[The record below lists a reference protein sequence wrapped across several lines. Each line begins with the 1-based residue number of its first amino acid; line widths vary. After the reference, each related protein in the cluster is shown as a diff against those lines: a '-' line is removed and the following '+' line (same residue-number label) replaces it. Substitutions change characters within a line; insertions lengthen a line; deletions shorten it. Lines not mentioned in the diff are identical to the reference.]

1 MKLNS
6 KLNNILILVK
16 SHKEIIENYFFM
28 TLLQILNSFFY
39 LLIYPYLIKTL
50 GSDNYGLFVFIT
62 SIVMYFVFF
71 VNFGF
76 DLPATKAIALAL
88 NDKHEISRIL
98 SCIYTGKVL
107 FFAISVIVYFLL
119 IFIVPFLY
127 TNKELAIITF
137 LQIITFVI
145 FPNWY
150 FQAIQK
156 MKIVTLIQLSCKI
169 LTLPLIFLFVKSKN
183 DLIVYAT
190 IVSGGFVFGGIIAN
204 IIIVYFHNIKIKFVK
219 LKEIKVWIKDS
230 LPFFLSNSTG
240 IIKEQSVALIIG
252 TFFGMKEVAIYDLAN
267 KIVSIPRTL
276 LMSIN
281 GAIFPKL
288 ILNIDSTRVKKIIKY
303 EFIISILVI
312 LMIIIC
318 GSFIVRVMGGI
329 EMKLAYPLAIL
340 LSCSIMSWLIVGAY
354 INFVFVPN
362 KVSFYA
368 VKNQIVA
375 LISFLLV
382 TLIGLLVTKNL
393 MILGVAICFSALA
406 EIFYCIYITKK
417 YKFL

>member
-127 TNKELAIITF
+127 TNKELAMITF
-137 LQIITFVI
+137 LQIINFVI

-252 TFFGMKEVAIYDLAN
+252 AFFGMKEVAIYDLAN

>member
-252 TFFGMKEVAIYDLAN
+252 AFFGMKEVAIYDLAN

>member
-137 LQIITFVI
+137 LQIINFVI

-183 DLIVYAT
+183 DLIIYAT

-252 TFFGMKEVAIYDLAN
+252 AFFGMKEVAIYDLAN